1 VHRTERARDGR
12 GLGEVEE
19 SIMPWSD
26 SPWTEATESESDK
39 RQALRYPLELP
50 VELPGGSGRSH
61 DVSRSGVSFE
71 TDTPVSLESPIKFS
85 LVLGQTSPDVP
96 LRLDCEGEV
105 VRVEPH
111 DGGVSVAV
119 KLTSC
124 Q

>member
-1 VHRTERARDGR
+1 MWLSARNAFQSTASLAG
-12 GLGEVEE
+12 GSGGTAPIG
-19 SIMPWSD
+19 SN
-26 SPWTEATESESDK
+26 SESDK

-119 KLTSC
+119 RLTSC

>member
-1 VHRTERARDGR
+1 M
-12 GLGEVEE
+12 
-19 SIMPWSD
+19 SWSVG
-26 SPWTEATESESDK
+26 PWTNESEGEK

-50 VELPGGSGRSH
+50 VELPDGSGRSL
-61 DVSRSGVSFE
+61 DVSKSGVCFE
-71 TDTPVSLESPIKFS
+71 TEAPVSADAPIEFS
-85 LVLGQTSPDVP
+85 LVLGQSPEDP

-111 DGGVSVAV
+111 DGGASVAV

>member
-1 VHRTERARDGR
+1 
-12 GLGEVEE
+12 
-19 SIMPWSD
+19 MPWSD
-26 SPWTEATESESDK
+26 SPWTESSEHQSEK
-39 RQALRYPLELP
+39 RHALRYPLELA

-61 DVSRSGVSFE
+61 DVSKSGVCFE
-71 TDTPVSLESPIKFS
+71 TDTPVSPESPIKFS
-85 LVLGQTSPDVP
+85 LVLGQASRDAP

-111 DGGVSVAV
+111 EGRVSVAV

>member
-1 VHRTERARDGR
+1 
-12 GLGEVEE
+12 
-19 SIMPWSD
+19 MPWLD
-26 SPWTEATESESDK
+26 SPWTESTESESDK
-39 RQALRYPLELP
+39 RRALRYPLELP
-50 VELPGGSGRSH
+50 VELAGGTGRSH
-61 DVSRSGVSFE
+61 DISKSGVRFE
-71 TDTPVSLESPIKFS
+71 TDTPVAPESPIRFS
-85 LVLGQTSPDVP
+85 LVLGQASPDVP

>member
-1 VHRTERARDGR
+1 VNRTERARDGR
-12 GLGEVEE
+12 ELGKVEE

-26 SPWTEATESESDK
+26 SPWTRATENESDK

-61 DVSRSGVSFE
+61 DVSRSGVFFE

-85 LVLGQTSPDVP
+85 LVLGQATPDEP
-96 LRLDCEGEV
+96 LRLECEGEV